1 MRTVL
6 AVTIALV
13 LFGSSTVLAAGTTS
27 TPDTLSK
34 AVANY
39 QSLGVVRVIERFD
52 DGNVATVD
60 VMKGQ
65 YRIATSGGEDPAL
78 VMQLAAHPIP
88 DTTLAGSTYS
98 VKSLGT
104 KLLDGVR
111 VNGYT
116 VSNADNSYV
125 VSVWVNPNDLPM
137 IADVQTQGKKINLQ
151 FGDFNNQFLVGA
163 R

>member
-6 AVTIALV
+6 AVTIALA
-13 LFGSSTVLAAGTTS
+13 LFGPSTVLAAGTS

-39 QSLGVVRVIERFD
+39 QNLGVVRVIERFD

-65 YRIATSGGEDPAL
+65 YRVATSGGEDPAL

-88 DTTLAGSTYS
+88 DTTAAGSTYS

-104 KLLDGVR
+104 KLLDGVK

-116 VSNADNSYV
+116 IASADNSYV
-125 VSVWVNPNDLPM
+125 VSVWVNPNNLPM